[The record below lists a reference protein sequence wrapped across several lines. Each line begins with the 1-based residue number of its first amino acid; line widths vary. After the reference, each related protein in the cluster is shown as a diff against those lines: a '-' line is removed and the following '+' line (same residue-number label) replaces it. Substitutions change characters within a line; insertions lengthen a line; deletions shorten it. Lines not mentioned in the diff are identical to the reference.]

1 MPFVQ
6 ERFFMIS
13 DIILVGVLKILY
25 SYASYYMSKADV
37 LLVAGTSLV
46 VAPAS
51 GMVGN
56 LYPGDHLIIINDTET
71 QYDDR
76 AEIVIHKPLGE
87 EFGALMDALN

>member
-1 MPFVQ
+1 
-6 ERFFMIS
+6 MIS

-56 LYPGDHLIIINDTET
+56 LYSGEHLIIINDTET

-87 EFGALMDALN
+87 VFGALMDALN